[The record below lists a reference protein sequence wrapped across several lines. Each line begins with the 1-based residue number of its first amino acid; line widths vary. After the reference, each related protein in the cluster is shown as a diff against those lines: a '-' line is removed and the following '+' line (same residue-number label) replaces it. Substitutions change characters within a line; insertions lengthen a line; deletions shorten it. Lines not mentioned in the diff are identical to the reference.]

1 VRRSVPRF
9 GAKSAA
15 ERPDPKSWP
24 LSAADT
30 KELARLV
37 RKHGRDTIVS
47 AAKEVPVRGRGRP
60 PNGDQAYFERVAL
73 AAIYEQWIEE
83 HRLDGSCK
91 PVTDAMLTLY
101 EIKYGDDP
109 KKPDLE
115 KFLRTYKRKLIPAR
129 RELQQLKA
137 AQQRMRQSGKW

>member
-73 AAIYEQWIEE
+73 AYS
-83 HRLDGSCK
+83 G
-91 PVTDAMLTLY
+91 
-101 EIKYGDDP
+101 
-109 KKPDLE
+109 
-115 KFLRTYKRKLIPAR
+115 PAR
-129 RELQQLKA
+129 IATAEGSTAADAAIRQVVSGANNCAPIFCALQRLCQA
-137 AQQRMRQSGKW
+137 TASGYVTQQTSLNA